1 MCIILCKR
9 ATSYHITAPKRG
21 LNLIISSDL
30 FCPPARN
37 TSRWPHQTLQ
47 QVNQSQSLVEENTLV
62 VCNHHVHQFFYLLGL
77 QTWCCQ
83 LILGRPP
90 LQSSLVACYRVISDL
105 FQKYRCDDIPCS
117 IKPIVFIDTDKERWD
132 DALNRLQF
140 EILPPIR
147 QPLHTLLESLHPSN
161 HQAIKF
167 LIMIFSQAFSRV
179 WSRV

>member
-1 MCIILCKR
+1 MAPPNI
-9 ATSYHITAPKRG
+9 ATSQSES
-21 LNLIISSDL
+21 IS
-30 FCPPARN
+30 
-37 TSRWPHQTLQ
+37 
-47 QVNQSQSLVEENTLV
+47 
-62 VCNHHVHQFFYLLGL
+62 
-77 QTWCCQ
+77 
-83 LILGRPP
+83 GRREYIG
-90 LQSSLVACYRVISDL
+90 ACYRVISDL